1 MELTQTDKHLIDGL
15 VVFNLTEEE
24 IIVILSGLRTQE
36 QRWLMVDYLI
46 EHEGASMSDILEAMV
61 YIRQIT
67 M

>member
-1 MELTQTDKHLIDGL
+1 MELTQTDKHLITGL
-15 VVFNLTEEE
+15 AVFGLTEKE

-36 QRWLMVDYLI
+36 QRYMMVDYLM